1 MHKKW
6 IALML
11 ALLLVVSLCA
21 VSALAEE
28 AGSDDPTETAG
39 ETLDGEAA
47 SESPEDGE
55 IEGAEESET
64 SSPAGP
70 DPAPATDPETGDLI
84 DTGYVPDA
92 VGSVTFENVE
102 RRMRESN
109 LQVLSLQESVDML
122 ESIDYADLQEDLRKQ
137 LNQIAKGQWY
147 MVLMGQS
154 GTLAYEQMD
163 QAYEAVREQF
173 DAIKDGD
180 MQEDNTSSMRQLKNL
195 QDQIIMAGETT
206 YVALAAMELQEASL
220 QRQLAAMNRTVE
232 EMELRY
238 QLGQISSL
246 QPSQTKAGQAS
257 LASGLATLQMNIRT
271 YKNQLEMLL
280 GADMTGAIQMGAV
293 PTVTE
298 KQIASMDVEADLQ
311 AAKEQSYELLA
322 ASNTLSDE
330 RESFEDNYGGGDS
343 LTSRQAKHTWQA
355 AQYTYNNTVQD
366 YERRFQ
372 ALYDQVND
380 YRQIWEASKVSLET
394 QKLSYASSE
403 LQYQQGTISHNTLLD
418 AADDLSDAEEAVQS
432 AAIDLFS
439 AYNTYCW
446 AVQHGILN

>member
-1 MHKKW
+1 MPKSQR
-6 IALML
+6 LVPPQVRTR
-11 ALLLVVSLCA
+11 LL
-21 VSALAEE
+21 
-28 AGSDDPTETAG
+28 
-39 ETLDGEAA
+39 
-47 SESPEDGE
+47 
-55 IEGAEESET
+55 
-64 SSPAGP
+64 
-70 DPAPATDPETGDLI
+70 ETGDLI

-246 QPSQTKAGQAS
+246 QLSQTKAGQAS

-293 PTVTE
+293 PAVTE

>member
-47 SESPEDGE
+47 SES
-55 IEGAEESET
+55 
-64 SSPAGP
+64 
-70 DPAPATDPETGDLI
+70 PAPATDPETGDLI

-232 EMELRY
+232 
-238 QLGQISSL
+238 
-246 QPSQTKAGQAS
+246 
-257 LASGLATLQMNIRT
+257 MNIRT

>member
-1 MHKKW
+1 MRKKW
-6 IALML
+6 IALAL
-11 ALLLVVSLCA
+11 AAALILSLGA
-21 VSALAEE
+21 VSALAESE
-28 AGSDDPTETAG
+28 TQTPETQDPVTEE
-39 ETLDGEAA
+39 ETTPQG
-47 SESPEDGE
+47 EDGE
-55 IEGAEESET
+55 LSQEETPEEDAGDEGEET
-64 SSPAGP
+64 QPVSPAGP
-70 DPAPATDPETGDLI
+70 DQALPDTD
-84 DTGYVPDA
+84 YVPDA
-92 VGSVTFENVE
+92 MGSVTFANVE
-102 RRMRESN
+102 RRMREGN
-109 LQVLSLQESVDML
+109 LNILALQESVDML

-246 QPSQTKAGQAS
+246 QLSQTKAGQAS

-293 PTVTE
+293 PAVTE

-403 LQYQQGTISHNTLLD
+403 LQYQQGTISHNALLD

>member
-1 MHKKW
+1 MPKSQR
-6 IALML
+6 
-11 ALLLVVSLCA
+11 LVPPQVR
-21 VSALAEE
+21 
-28 AGSDDPTETAG
+28 TR
-39 ETLDGEAA
+39 
-47 SESPEDGE
+47 
-55 IEGAEESET
+55 
-64 SSPAGP
+64 
-70 DPAPATDPETGDLI
+70 APATDPETGDLI

-246 QPSQTKAGQAS
+246 QLSQTKAGQAS

-293 PTVTE
+293 PAVTE

>member
-55 IEGAEESET
+55 IEGAEEAET

-246 QPSQTKAGQAS
+246 QLSQTKAGQAS
-257 LASGLATLQMNIRT
+257 LASALATLQMNIRT

>member
-1 MHKKW
+1 
-6 IALML
+6 
-11 ALLLVVSLCA
+11 
-21 VSALAEE
+21 
-28 AGSDDPTETAG
+28 
-39 ETLDGEAA
+39 
-47 SESPEDGE
+47 
-55 IEGAEESET
+55 
-64 SSPAGP
+64 
-70 DPAPATDPETGDLI
+70 
-84 DTGYVPDA
+84 
-92 VGSVTFENVE
+92 
-102 RRMRESN
+102 
-109 LQVLSLQESVDML
+109 ML

-246 QPSQTKAGQAS
+246 QLSQTKAGQAS

-293 PTVTE
+293 PAVTE